1 MREGAPQSRE
11 KAQSLQGTREANV
24 CPLRALLIKEGLKGF
39 PSAMRCG
46 LLRRRLIHSGA
57 RRVPTIDL
65 DLPEST
71 VVAQVRRLQRN
82 QTNHRPVESAQ
93 SSSPTVTRP
102 LPHAPTGASTPP
114 YPGVPGCTRVYP
126 GVPGCT
132 PPYPTVAHRTSPYP
146 TVPHATP
153 PYPTLPHPN
162 PTLTHAI
169 THTIAPTLTPT
180 LSPTLTPTLYPH
192 PHPHPPPPHPLPAT
206 FYPRTLYLVPSVLF

>member
-1 MREGAPQSRE
+1 MSVACAAYKRRIERFSVGNALWAAAP
-11 KAQSLQGTREANV
+11 SLD
-24 CPLRALLIKEGLKGF
+24 PLG
-39 PSAMRCG
+39 SA
-46 LLRRRLIHSGA
+46 SGA
-57 RRVPTIDL
+57 DDRPGPPREHGRRPGPPPTT
-65 DLPEST
+65 ES
-71 VVAQVRRLQRN
+71 N
-82 QTNHRPVESAQ
+82 Q
-93 SSSPTVTRP
+93 SSPSRISPVIITNGHSPAAACSDWGVD
-102 LPHAPTGASTPP
+102 PT
-114 YPGVPGCTRVYP
+114 VPGCTRVYP

-132 PPYPTVAHRTSPYP
+132 PPYPTVPHRTSPYP

-180 LSPTLTPTLYPH
+180 LSPTLTPPLYPH